1 MNFTVESMLIKM
13 KAYILTINDIVLLKF
28 QTPQVC
34 EHWNFTQSTKI
45 DVHNS
50 WWNHIT
56 VYVLVFICRLQKI
69 NYWHNTQL
77 KPAWFKY
84 SIFPKFRLNSL
95 KVFKQLYVNTFTNLH
110 RWNKYVELIADNK
123 LQMSNK
129 LLYIHTNITPASI
142 WHMLFIFCI
151 T

>member
-1 MNFTVESMLIKM
+1 M
-13 KAYILTINDIVLLKF
+13 ILFYSSFRLLKF
-28 QTPQVC
+28 VK
-34 EHWNFTQSTKI
+34 HWNFTQSTKI
-45 DVHNS
+45 DVHDS
-50 WWNHIT
+50 RWNHIT

-95 KVFKQLYVNTFTNLH
+95 KFLKQLYVNAFTNLKKKLRSTRAILWH

-151 T
+151 S

>member
-1 MNFTVESMLIKM
+1 M
-13 KAYILTINDIVLLKF
+13 ILFYSSFRLLKF
-28 QTPQVC
+28 VK
-34 EHWNFTQSTKI
+34 HWNFTQSTKI

-56 VYVLVFICRLQKI
+56 VYVLVFIWRLQKI

-77 KPAWFKY
+77 KPTWFKY

-129 LLYIHTNITPASI
+129 LLYIHTYITPASI

>member
-1 MNFTVESMLIKM
+1 M
-13 KAYILTINDIVLLKF
+13 ILFYSSFRLLKF
-28 QTPQVC
+28 VK
-34 EHWNFTQSTKI
+34 HWNFTQSTKI

-129 LLYIHTNITPASI
+129 LLYVVYFLHLLAGRYKFNIYTYILKQKPFNS
-142 WHMLFIFCI
+142 
-151 T
+151 

>member
-1 MNFTVESMLIKM
+1 M
-13 KAYILTINDIVLLKF
+13 ILFYSSFRLLKF
-28 QTPQVC
+28 VK
-34 EHWNFTQSTKI
+34 HWNFTQSTKI

-129 LLYIHTNITPASI
+129 LLYIHTYSLISHLHQYGICCLFFASHS
-142 WHMLFIFCI
+142 W
-151 T
+151 